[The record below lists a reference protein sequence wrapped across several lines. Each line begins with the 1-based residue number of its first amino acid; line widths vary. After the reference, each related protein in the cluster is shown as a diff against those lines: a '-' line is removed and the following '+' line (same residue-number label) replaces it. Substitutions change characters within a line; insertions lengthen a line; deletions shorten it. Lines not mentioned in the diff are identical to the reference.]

1 MARIFISYKRKD
13 TEKVMPLIEEIE
25 RRTGEKCWYDIKGIE
40 TAAQFAS
47 VISMAIDE
55 AEVVLFMHSRHH
67 AAIDYQNDWT
77 VRELMYAHEAKKRVV
92 LVKLDDAPLK
102 NLFGM
107 YYGGTNNI
115 DVNDPLQREKLFRDL
130 GVWLGR
136 EVAASDAPAGKKTA
150 RVRPKWLWPAVCGT
164 VAAVAMACVL
174 LFFSG
179 KKASGLRE
187 MDEREISTVDGNH
200 SDNDWVD
207 LGLSVRWAT
216 INVGAPGGAEYDG
229 FYFAWGETVTNK
241 PVFLPGTYKFRSEG
255 DDEPSMRLT
264 KYNTEASRGI
274 VDDKEQLDIED
285 DAARANWGGSWRMPT
300 EAECRELMEK
310 CTWEWVQYR
319 GRKGYKVSGNN
330 RSIFLPASGGI
341 NKDSLYQKDVRM
353 VLWSSTLNGDKP
365 TQACQL
371 RKSEDPTFPKA
382 RGSVRYNGHPI
393 RAVLDKDVD

>member
-115 DVNDPLQREKLFRDL
+115 DVNDPVQKEKLFRDL

-150 RVRPKWLWPAVCGT
+150 RVRPKWLWPAVCGM
-164 VAAVAMACVL
+164 VAAAVLASAL
-174 LFFSG
+174 LFSGG
-179 KKASGLRE
+179 KKASGVRE
-187 MDEREISTVDGNH
+187 MEEWEIAAVDDSH
-200 SDNDWVD
+200 SDHDWVD

-216 INVGAPGGAEYDG
+216 RNIGSPGIEYDG
-229 FYFAWGETVTNK
+229 FYFAWGEIVTNK
-241 PVFLPGTYKFRSEG
+241 EVFLPRTYQFRLEG
-255 DDEPSMRLT
+255 DDEPSMKLK
-264 KYNTEASRGI
+264 KYNTVASRGE
-274 VDDKEQLDIED
+274 VDDKIQLDIED

-300 EAECRELMEK
+300 EAECRELVEK

-330 RSIFLPASGGI
+330 RSIFIPASGGK
-341 NKDSLYQKDVRM
+341 NGDTLYQRDVRM
-353 VLWSSTLNGDKP
+353 VLWSSTLIEDKP
-365 TQACQL
+365 TQAYQL
-371 RKSEDPTFPKA
+371 RKSEDPTFQKE